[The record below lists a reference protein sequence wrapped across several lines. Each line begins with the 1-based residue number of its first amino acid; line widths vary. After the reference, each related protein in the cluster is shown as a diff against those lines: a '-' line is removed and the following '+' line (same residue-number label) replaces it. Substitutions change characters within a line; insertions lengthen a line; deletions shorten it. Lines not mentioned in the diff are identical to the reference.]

1 MLDPTAFS
9 TGLVRVIVSS
19 RVSFRLP
26 FSLSGV
32 NFARGG
38 SATYLPF
45 YQGIRTSPYP
55 ERALF
60 CAISKHETST
70 SDIGSR
76 WWVHGCGFRGIDPR
90 NIRYDVYKKSP
101 QKVGPCLLRKVPVLP
116 CTWFIQFQAMKYY
129 YSISITR
136 LSKAVKF
143 ETRLQASSQLW
154 GPIPVKLQKHD

>member
-1 MLDPTAFS
+1 MPSLNMK
-9 TGLVRVIVSS
+9 LVRATLEVGGGYAGAD
-19 RVSFRLP
+19 
-26 FSLSGV
+26 SGV
-32 NFARGG
+32 
-38 SATYLPF
+38 
-45 YQGIRTSPYP
+45 
-55 ERALF
+55 
-60 CAISKHETST
+60 
-70 SDIGSR
+70 
-76 WWVHGCGFRGIDPR
+76 VDPR